1 DGSEMVDADTFGLM
15 SSPASHAKTY
25 ASLVKFAM
33 DAYGAWVKD
42 VRTGAYPT
50 DKNGV
55 HMEEKELDKFL
66 DAIEKF

>member
-1 DGSEMVDADTFGLM
+1 MVDADTFGLM

-33 DAYGAWVKD
+33 DAYGAWVSD